1 MENRKL
7 MIGIPTKN
15 HSKYIQY
22 YLSRVLPAAKE
33 EYIDSWIYDSSEDD
47 LTKKVVFAIPYSEDL
62 ANNFKKLNNIRL
74 RYKSNI
80 YKCIDFNNLEA
91 LDKVIELTCEAI

>member
-1 MENRKL
+1 MNYYEILQVDK
-7 MIGIPTKN
+7 KA
-15 HSKYIQY
+15 SKEVIDKAF
-22 YLSRVLPAAKE
+22 RVLAKK
-33 EYIDSWIYDSSEDD
+33 YHPDSQPED
-47 LTKKVVFAIPYSEDL
+47 KKQWAED
-62 ANNFKKLNNIRL
+62 NFKKLNNIRL